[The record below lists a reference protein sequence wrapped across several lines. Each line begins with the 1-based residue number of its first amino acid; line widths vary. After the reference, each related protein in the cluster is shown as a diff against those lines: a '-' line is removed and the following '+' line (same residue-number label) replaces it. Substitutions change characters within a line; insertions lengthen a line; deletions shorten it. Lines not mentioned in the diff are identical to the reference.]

1 MKKGDLVRFVEG
13 VNMYGDIVATPR
25 NRWVGVVLETR
36 TFPSMTI
43 GRGHFRE
50 ERTEIRALF
59 AENPQMSKH
68 FSNAEYFEVISEAE

>member
-1 MKKGDLVRFVEG
+1 MKVGDLIR
-13 VNMYGDIVATPR
+13 IVSNAGEP
-25 NRWVGVVLETR
+25 WVGLVLETR

-50 ERTEIRALF
+50 ERTEIRAWF

-68 FSNAEYFEVISEAE
+68 FSNAKFFEVINEAK

>member
-1 MKKGDLVRFVEG
+1 MKTGDLVR
-13 VNMYGDIVATPR
+13 IVSNAGEP
-25 NRWVGVVLETR
+25 WVGLVLETR

-59 AENPQMSKH
+59 AESPKMSEQ
-68 FSNAEYFEVISEAE
+68 FCNAKFFEVISEAK

>member
-1 MKKGDLVRFVEG
+1 LKVGDLIR
-13 VNMYGDIVATPR
+13 IVSNAGEP
-25 NRWVGVVLETR
+25 WVGLVLETR

-50 ERTEIRALF
+50 ERTEIRAWF

-68 FSNAEYFEVISEAE
+68 FSNAKFFEVINEAK

>member
-1 MKKGDLVRFVEG
+1 MKVGDLIRILSNAGE
-13 VNMYGDIVATPR
+13 P
-25 NRWVGVVLETR
+25 WVGLVLETR

-50 ERTEIRALF
+50 ERTEIRAWF

-68 FSNAEYFEVISEAE
+68 FSNAKFFEVINEAK

>member
-1 MKKGDLVRFVEG
+1 MKAGDLIR
-13 VNMYGDIVATPR
+13 IVSNAGEP
-25 NRWVGVVLETR
+25 WVGLVLETR

-50 ERTEIRALF
+50 ERTEIRAWF

-68 FSNAEYFEVISEAE
+68 FSNAKFFEVINEAK